1 LLLWYNL
8 PQLQYLEIN
17 VSQFIF
23 TNRLFDWVDM
33 MKSKF
38 LCVMAQYDNKTE
50 LKLKEIQKV
59 LSDNGFVGKQTP
71 DLSNHITLGSF
82 DISQEE
88 LIKEQVRMVSK
99 QFHSFEIKLNHIG
112 LFGLDVLFIAPSVN
126 HELLNLQQYFNN
138 NYADGLGWAAHTTML
153 IDDHKTILKALPY
166 VAENF
171 KSFTGKIESISL
183 YEFWPTRFILEEKL
197 L

>member
-1 LLLWYNL
+1 
-8 PQLQYLEIN
+8 
-17 VSQFIF
+17 
-23 TNRLFDWVDM
+23 
-33 MKSKF
+33 MKSNF
-38 LCVMAQYDNKTE
+38 LCVMAQYDKQTE

-71 DLSNHITLGSF
+71 NLPNHITLGSF
-82 DISQEE
+82 DSSQEE
-88 LIKEQVRMVSK
+88 LIKEQVRIVSK
-99 QFHSFEIKLNHIG
+99 KFHSFDIKLNNIG

-126 HELLNLQQYFNN
+126 HGLLNLQQYFNN
-138 NYADGLGWAAHTTML
+138 DYADGLGWTAHTTML
-153 IDDHKTILKALPY
+153 IDDHKTILKALPFI
-166 VAENF
+166 AENF